1 MYSLLFLPLFLHPLF
16 LPLSSLSSSPSSSL
30 SSSPSF
36 LPPSSFHNKSV
47 YLQLGMQKMISK
59 SETSVLH
66 RHINVFVDEKKL
78 ELPEVEG
85 VVVLNIQR

>member
-16 LPLSSLSSSPSSSL
+16 LPLSSLSSLSSSP

>member
-1 MYSLLFLPLFLHPLF
+1 
-16 LPLSSLSSSPSSSL
+16 
-30 SSSPSF
+30 
-36 LPPSSFHNKSV
+36 
-47 YLQLGMQKMISK
+47 MQKMISK

-66 RHINVFVDEKKL
+66 RHINVFVNEKKL